1 MPRESA
7 LIWLPGFA
15 LIETDSDPYTALL
28 PPPLSVIGAQK
39 TLLLPRTHS
48 EPSEP
53 HASLPPRLLDSGG
66 ELRWL
71 NSALDASQQAA
82 VRFALQQR
90 ELAIIHGPPGDTLLK
105 LGRFPII
112 FVMQIRVVVMQ
123 SRIIVN
129 LRSESGPSL

>member
-1 MPRESA
+1 M
-7 LIWLPGFA
+7 
-15 LIETDSDPYTALL
+15 DSHLLKRIRIRNTALL
-28 PPPLSVIGAQK
+28 PPPINIVARK
-39 TLLLPRTHS
+39 TLLLPRAHS

-71 NSALDASQQAA
+71 NPALDASQQAA

-105 LGRFPII
+105 LGRFRII
-112 FVMQIRVVVMQ
+112 FVTQIRIVVMRR
-123 SRIIVN
+123 RIIINFSVPDPH
-129 LRSESGPSL
+129 L